1 MSGGLVEVVSCMFL
15 DAALRGE
22 VRASELHSSM
32 TKRFRKGYPN
42 SLHVQLSGLPS
53 HIFLDCDG
61 GEGSISTA
69 DLPTSLRGPLIRA
82 CSAPA

>member
-1 MSGGLVEVVSCMFL
+1 MGGGLVEVVSCMFL

-42 SLHVQLSGLPS
+42 SLHIQLSGLPLS
-53 HIFLDCDG
+53 YFLKIVMAVREAFRQRICQ
-61 GEGSISTA
+61 
-69 DLPTSLRGPLIRA
+69 PPLVVH
-82 CSAPA
+82 